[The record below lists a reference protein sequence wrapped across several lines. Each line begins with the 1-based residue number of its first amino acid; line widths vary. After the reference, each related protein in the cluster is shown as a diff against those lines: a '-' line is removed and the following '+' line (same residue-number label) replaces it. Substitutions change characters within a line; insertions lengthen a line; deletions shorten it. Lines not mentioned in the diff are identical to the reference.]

1 MPHPKPVI
9 GITASLSSDEKTAS
23 LACSYLHALT
33 ESGALPLL
41 LPPSL
46 SEADCCQLAGML
58 DGCLFSGG
66 PDLHPFFF
74 QEETLEGFADHS
86 ALRDQTELLLFSQ
99 LYAQKKPILGICRG
113 IQLINLALGGDLY
126 QDISAQTKR
135 PLPIAHRQPFSP
147 LIPSHHVTAE
157 KHSLL
162 EQLILQNTEKC
173 RPSDSAP
180 LQIAVNS
187 AHHQA
192 VRRPAASLC
201 ISASAPDGIIEA
213 LEQPDYPFLLGVQWH
228 PELLVHSQPHARA
241 LFSAFVNACRSPQP

>member
-1 MPHPKPVI
+1 MSLRKPLI
-9 GITASLSSDEKTAS
+9 GITASLSPDEKTACLS
-23 LACSYLHALT
+23 LPYFHALS
-33 ESGALPLL
+33 ESGALGLL

-46 SEADCCQLAGML
+46 SEAECRQLSHTL
-58 DGCLFSGG
+58 DGFLFSGG

-74 QEETLEGFADHS
+74 QEETLEGFENHS
-86 ALRDQTELLLFSQ
+86 TLRDKTELLLFSHI
-99 LYAQKKPILGICRG
+99 YAKKKPILAICRG

-126 QDISAQTKR
+126 QDITAQTKR
-135 PLPIAHRQPFSP
+135 TIPIAHKQPYSSF
-147 LIPSHHVTAE
+147 IPSHHVTV
-157 KHSLL
+157 KKQSRL
-162 EQLILQNTEKC
+162 EQMILENTSKSHC
-173 RPSDSAP
+173 SDTAP

-228 PELLVHSQPHARA
+228 PELLFSTQPHARA
-241 LFSAFVNACRSPQP
+241 LFSAFIEAARS